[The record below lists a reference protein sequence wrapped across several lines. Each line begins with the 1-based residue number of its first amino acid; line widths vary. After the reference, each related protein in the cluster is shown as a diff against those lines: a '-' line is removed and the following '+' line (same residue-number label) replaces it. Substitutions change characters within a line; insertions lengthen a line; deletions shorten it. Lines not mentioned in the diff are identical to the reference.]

1 VSASH
6 EEGGASGIGVVLM
19 LVATQ
24 IVPVMDGFAKYLSPR
39 YPAWQL
45 AWCRFFF
52 HFLVLVPVVV
62 FKFDRRELWPRQP
75 LLQII
80 RGAFLVVATSLFF
93 ASIARIPLAN
103 ALALLF
109 CYPLIVSVLSPWLLG
124 ERPEL
129 GRWVAALVGFS
140 GILVILRPGL
150 MTMDSGSVL
159 ALLAGCAYSLYFLA
173 TRKLSGTAPPLVTL
187 AYTAVFGAVVLTA
200 AAPLYW
206 VTPVVADLPYMAG
219 IGLAAAL
226 GHYLIIVAFERAPA
240 SVLAPLGYGEIVM
253 ATLIG
258 YFVFGDFPDRWTWLG
273 IAIVIGSGTYVL
285 LRERERR
292 PVEALEPPS

>member
-1 VSASH
+1 MIA
-6 EEGGASGIGVVLM
+6 
-19 LVATQ
+19 ATQ
-24 IVPVMDGFAKYLSPR
+24 IVPFMDGFAKYLSPR

-45 AWCRFFF
+45 TWCRFFV
-52 HFLVLVPVVV
+52 HFLVLAPVVV
-62 FKFDRRELWPRQP
+62 GKFERRELWPRQP
-75 LLQII
+75 LLQIA

-93 ASIARIPLAN
+93 ASIARIPLAE

-124 ERPEL
+124 ERAEL
-129 GRWVAALVGFS
+129 GRFVAALVGFG

-150 MTMDSGSVL
+150 LAMDWGSIL

-187 AYTAVFGAVVLTA
+187 AYTAVFGAFVLTA
-200 AAPLYW
+200 AAPFYW
-206 VTPVVADLPYMAG
+206 VRPVLSDVPFMAG
-219 IGLAAAL
+219 IGLSAAL
-226 GHYLIIVAFERAPA
+226 GHYLIILAFERAPA

-273 IAIVIGSGTYVL
+273 IAIVVASGTYVL
-285 LRERERR
+285 LRERGRR